1 VSEIC
6 PGEILL
12 VPSLTRRRLLGM
24 AAAATG
30 ILGVVL
36 AAAGTAPCLCAAA
49 ICAVSAAAAFLQS
62 RRDGPPRSVR
72 IDPALG
78 WRAQSASRMRI
89 VFFAAQRRVVVWHDA
104 TDPATYRRLAVLARW
119 QPRGQ
124 SR

>member
-12 VPSLTRRRLLGM
+12 APSRTRRLLLEM
-24 AAAATG
+24 AATAIAILAAA
-30 ILGVVL
+30 L
-36 AAAGTAPCLCAAA
+36 AAAGTAPSLCAAA
-49 ICAVSAAAAFLQS
+49 VCALSAAAALWQA
-62 RRDGPPRSVR
+62 RHDGPPRRLR
-72 IDPALG
+72 IDTALG
-78 WRAQSASRMRI
+78 FQARSASRMRI

-124 SR
+124 TR